1 MKIRGT
7 VDVPVAPGARKRGR
21 GKDTTMAEQVAIQSL
36 ALAGMTAAE
45 IARRTG
51 RSRKTVTRL
60 LARSALAAGI
70 DDFIADWKLASRIAA
85 ERGRHEAARDAL
97 LAMRVIEPPQTKPE
111 GSKLIV
117 KIGCLLPGL
126 GLAAS
131 EGPITIDMTPRE
143 ITDGQLIAADDT
155 QAD

>member
-1 MKIRGT
+1 
-7 VDVPVAPGARKRGR
+7 
-21 GKDTTMAEQVAIQSL
+21 MAEQVAIQSL

-51 RSRKTVTRL
+51 RSRKTVTRVLSSEEFEQARL